1 MPPKKIKFLL
11 FSFIFI
17 LSASGVFVPNFLPK
31 ASGQNQFALFSLS
44 EMPQKKFDETSSAA
58 VRESQININLTGF
71 TRENSDVLS
80 FPLFDGKTYEA
91 VRDQD
96 ENIEIRGAGDFTW
109 RGKLSD
115 AGKPGGDVILTV
127 KKGFV
132 SGLIYAPNAVFEIVP
147 RKNKQ
152 ILIEINQNA
161 FPECGG
167 AIQPSQIEANAPQTE
182 RNHAA
187 TTTVQVD
194 SGDRIDVLIVYTT
207 AVKNFLG
214 GDAQAQVFAQQ
225 AVAATNTAYRN
236 SHIRQRLRLAH
247 AREIVF
253 TESGAAGTDL
263 SNFGVNAEVNVLR
276 ETHQADLVGLI
287 VNSMDACGIGYVMN
301 NVGTNFAPFGYTV
314 TARSCAIGNLSLAHE
329 FGHNMG
335 SGHNPE
341 NSNEAGFSYS
351 HGHFL
356 DGVFRTVMS
365 YSEPCAAGC
374 RRVPY
379 FSNPFALFEGHLT
392 GVADQRDN
400 VRSINNTADTTANF
414 RYSGSNLTLNDFR
427 KGERIQRKTAKII
440 SWSSENVRGNVRIEI
455 SHDGGASYTVLKAET
470 ANDGAETVNIFGRAT
485 RLGRF
490 RIVSVENPSVSDSS
504 VHNIVIR

>member
-1 MPPKKIKFLL
+1 MSPKKIKFLL

-152 ILIEINQNA
+152 LLIEINQNA

-187 TTTVQVD
+187 T
-194 SGDRIDVLIVYTT
+194 SAGLRRKRNGKKRSKSLWLT
-207 AVKNFLG
+207 AIIWCRSELKLPKKGFRCL
-214 GDAQAQVFAQQ
+214 
-225 AVAATNTAYRN
+225 TR
-236 SHIRQRLRLAH
+236 
-247 AREIVF
+247 REIGRWLNNSSILIRFYSMVSSARRSRAF
-253 TESGAAGTDL
+253 L
-263 SNFGVNAEVNVLR
+263 LR
-276 ETHQADLVGLI
+276 NWRMFPPVGEW
-287 VNSMDACGIGYVMN
+287 
-301 NVGTNFAPFGYTV
+301 FRP
-314 TARSCAIGNLSLAHE
+314 SL
-329 FGHNMG
+329 FVKSTSKIQGK
-335 SGHNPE
+335 
-341 NSNEAGFSYS
+341 
-351 HGHFL
+351 L
-356 DGVFRTVMS
+356 VMS
-365 YSEPCAAGC
+365 P
-374 RRVPY
+374 
-379 FSNPFALFEGHLT
+379 
-392 GVADQRDN
+392 
-400 VRSINNTADTTANF
+400 
-414 RYSGSNLTLNDFR
+414 
-427 KGERIQRKTAKII
+427 KK
-440 SWSSENVRGNVRIEI
+440 
-455 SHDGGASYTVLKAET
+455 
-470 ANDGAETVNIFGRAT
+470 
-485 RLGRF
+485 
-490 RIVSVENPSVSDSS
+490 
-504 VHNIVIR
+504 